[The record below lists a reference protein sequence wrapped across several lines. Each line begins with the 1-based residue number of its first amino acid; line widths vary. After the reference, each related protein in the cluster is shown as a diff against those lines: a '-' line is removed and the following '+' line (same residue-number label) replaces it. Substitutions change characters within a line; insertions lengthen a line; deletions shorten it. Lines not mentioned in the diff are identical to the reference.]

1 MPKRGELTKEQIDGL
16 VIVLPGKLNKR
27 PAGDYH
33 MFEQL
38 DLQNVNTNEEG
49 GKKPEDEYDE

>member
-16 VIVLPGKLNKR
+16 VAVLPGKLNKR

-33 MFEQL
+33 MFE
-38 DLQNVNTNEEG
+38 
-49 GKKPEDEYDE
+49 